1 MCVVL
6 NFELPVVLVASYQ
19 TRVERL
25 NYFSLVAAGK
35 LRLHLCHVLSLGTNT
50 YCLELAQS

>member
-25 NYFSLVAAGK
+25 NYFSLVAAGISSDYIYVMFY
-35 LRLHLCHVLSLGTNT
+35 HWAQIHTALS
-50 YCLELAQS
+50 